1 MNYVLH
7 EKWESEQQ
15 TKAKENGRKEIIKM
29 KAENNLKRE
38 EKLNFKIDN
47 HEKTL

>member
-1 MNYVLH
+1 
-7 EKWESEQQ
+7 
-15 TKAKENGRKEIIKM
+15 M

-47 HEKTL
+47 HEKTLQDKSQ